1 MRRSRNTSVKSGK
14 KKKKKNHKNKKGLKV
29 FTIAVT
35 LLISTYISTVF
46 FDIPIISD
54 LRNIY
59 IETAMTTGDHQ
70 WLATLI
76 FPQRLI
82 DRIMNNIVIGVDVVG
97 GVEHNNKNED
107 KENSKYDNKSDS
119 NKDMDTEN
127 DFEDI
132 LEQRHL
138 KIGGKDYAG
147 NEILVND
154 IEQRIIIS
162 EVKGA
167 TFKGKIALIDD
178 PSRVFV
184 GFSKYDSR
192 GLTVIEM
199 LEEHNA
205 ILGVNANGFSDY
217 EGVGMGDEILGFSM
231 SNGESKGE
239 LNNYY
244 CTIAFDKNNN
254 LIVGNVMDWDKYHI
268 RDGGQFNPVLI
279 ANGNKYVENSAGWG
293 MQPRTAIGQRA
304 DGVVMFLVIDGRQP
318 THSIGAT
325 VADCADILEE
335 YGAINAACCDGG
347 SSSIMGY
354 DDEVATK
361 CSSPM
366 DEGRYLPNAFLVK
379 KK

>member
-1 MRRSRNTSVKSGK
+1 MRRSRETYIKFK
-14 KKKKKNHKNKKGLKV
+14 KKKAKKNKKRKKGIRVL
-29 FTIAVT
+29 IISII
-35 LLISTYISTVF
+35 LLISAYISVAF
-46 FDIPIISD
+46 VDIPIISD

-76 FPQRLI
+76 FPEKLI
-82 DRIMNNIVIGVDVVG
+82 DRVMNDLVIGVDVVG
-97 GVEHNNKNED
+97 GVNASHKDKHNDNDKQNGDGKFSNED
-107 KENSKYDNKSDS
+107 IDNDH
-119 NKDMDTEN
+119 KDMLGQRN
-127 DFEDI
+127 
-132 LEQRHL
+132 LEVGH
-138 KIGGKDYAG
+138 KDYVG
-147 NEILVND
+147 NEILFND
-154 IEQRIIIS
+154 IEQGIIIS
-162 EVKGA
+162 KVEGA

-199 LEEHNA
+199 LEEHEA

-244 CTIAFDKNNN
+244 CTIAFDENNN
-254 LIVGNVMDWDKYHI
+254 LIVGNVSDWDKYHI
-268 RDGGQFNPVLI
+268 RDGGQFNPVLL
-279 ANGNKYVENSAGWG
+279 ANGKRYVENSAGWG

-325 VADCADILEE
+325 VGDCADILEQ

-354 DDEVATK
+354 EEKVITK

-366 DEGRYLPNAFLVK
+366 EHGRYLPNAFLVK
-379 KK
+379 KR

>member
-1 MRRSRNTSVKSGK
+1 MRRNRRISARAGK
-14 KKKKKNHKNKKGLKV
+14 RKGKKNKKKFRGIKII
-29 FTIAVT
+29 TIMVA
-35 LLISTYISTVF
+35 LLISAYISVVF
-46 FDIPIISD
+46 FDIPVISD

-70 WLATLI
+70 WLATMI
-76 FPQRLI
+76 FPEELI
-82 DRIMNNIVIGVDVVG
+82 DRVMNNIVIGVDVVG
-97 GVEHNNKNED
+97 GVEHNNKG
-107 KENSKYDNKSDS
+107 
-119 NKDMDTEN
+119 EN
-127 DFEDI
+127 DEDSDDKDESDGDIGNKGDYVDI
-132 LEQRHL
+132 LGQRDL
-138 KIGGKDYAG
+138 KVGDKDYAG

-154 IEQRIIIS
+154 IEQGIIIS

-167 TFKGKIALIDD
+167 TFKGKVAIIDD

-199 LEEHNA
+199 LEEHEA

-217 EGVGMGDEILGFSM
+217 EGVGMGDEILGLSM
-231 SNGESKGE
+231 SNGISKGTF
-239 LNNYY
+239 NNYY

-254 LIVGNVMDWDKYHI
+254 LIVGNVNDWGKYNI

-279 ANGNKYVENSAGWG
+279 ANGKKYVENSAGWG
-293 MQPRTAIGQRA
+293 MQPRTAIGQRE

-325 VADCADILEE
+325 VTDCADILEQ
-335 YGAINAACCDGG
+335 YGAVNAACCDGG

-354 DDEVATK
+354 DDKVITK

-366 DEGRYLPNAFLVK
+366 EYGRYLPNAFLVK
-379 KK
+379 KR